1 MESAI
6 ILLGTG
12 TLVTFGLLLA
22 DAAVRLTAV
31 LRKRLAMASRRL
43 ANRMYETD
51 GLTARGMRV
60 VNRLDALTR
69 ALAR

>member
-12 TLVTFGLLLA
+12 TLVAFGLPLTEAAMRLA
-22 DAAVRLTAV
+22 TM
-31 LRKRLAMASRRL
+31 LRKRLAVASRRL